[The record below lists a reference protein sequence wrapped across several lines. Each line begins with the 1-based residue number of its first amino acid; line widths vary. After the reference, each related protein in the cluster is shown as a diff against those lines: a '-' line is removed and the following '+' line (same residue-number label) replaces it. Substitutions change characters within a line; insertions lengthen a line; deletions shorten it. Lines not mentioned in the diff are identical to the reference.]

1 MDASFQFLT
10 TRKWKVKRDASK
22 NVESKSVIY
31 QVDGGY
37 TKIGLKFGNKSQCE

>member
-37 TKIGLKFGNKSQCE
+37 TKIDVKFENKTQC